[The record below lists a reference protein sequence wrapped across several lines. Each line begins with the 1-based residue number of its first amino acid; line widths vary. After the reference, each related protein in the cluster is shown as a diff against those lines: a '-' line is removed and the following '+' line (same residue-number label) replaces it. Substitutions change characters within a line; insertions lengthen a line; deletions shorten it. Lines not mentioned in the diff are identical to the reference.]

1 LNKVTVENKYPF
13 PRIDHLFAQLK
24 GENIF
29 SKIDMTLAYHQVKI
43 KEEYISKTSFR
54 TRYKHYEFVVVPF
67 GLTNATTE
75 FLCLMNGVFIYFLE
89 NNFIVFLDDIII
101 YSKTKE
107 NHE

>member
-1 LNKVTVENKYPF
+1 LNKVTIEIKYPF

-43 KEEYISKTSFR
+43 KEEYISKTSIR
-54 TRYKHYEFVVVPF
+54 TRYKHYEFMVVPI
-67 GLTNATTE
+67 GLTNETTK
-75 FLCLMNGVFIYFLE
+75 FLCQMNGVFIYFLE
-89 NNFIVFLDDIII
+89 NKFIVFLEDIII
-101 YSKTKE
+101 YFKTKE